1 LIPTGLLA
9 LLPLHAA
16 WRDEGGGRE
25 YFQDLLP
32 VSYIPSAR
40 ALAYARRIAG
50 IAAAEK
56 LLAIDEP
63 RLIMPSPLPS
73 SEAEVSAISSHFYS
87 PLILAHE
94 KASRAAVLQALP
106 KADAVHFS
114 CHGGANWS
122 YPENSGLVMAKGKIL
137 TIKDLFELHLA
148 GARLATLS
156 ACETG
161 IQGTKLPDE
170 VVSLPSAFIRAGFAG
185 AIGSLW
191 TVLDKST
198 AILMTSFYQLWRE
211 KGMPPAKALAEAQ
224 KELRKQEKFQHPFY
238 WAAFYMTGV

>member
-1 LIPTGLLA
+1 MPDA
-9 LLPLHAA
+9 LPASPRHE
-16 WRDEGGGRE
+16 R
-25 YFQDLLP
+25 
-32 VSYIPSAR
+32 
-40 ALAYARRIAG
+40 
-50 IAAAEK
+50 

-63 RLIMPSPLPS
+63 RLLKPSPLPS
-73 SEAEVSAISSHFYS
+73 SEAEVSAISSHFHS
-87 PLILAHE
+87 PLILEHE

-106 KADAVHFS
+106 KADVVHFS

-122 YPENSGLVMAKGKIL
+122 DPENSGLMMANDEIL

-161 IQGTKLPDE
+161 IPGTRLPDE

-191 TVLDKST
+191 TVPDKST
-198 AILMTSFYQLWRE
+198 AMLMTSFLS
-211 KGMPPAKALAEAQ
+211 ALAGEGHAPGPGPGAGP
-224 KELRKQEKFQHPFY
+224 KGAESAGEVSASVLLGCLLYDRSMIRISRALAKNSNFICANNFIFPRGNQESRN
-238 WAAFYMTGV
+238 AST